1 MNLPNKLTMFRIILV
16 PVTMALMLLEHP
28 VWAGIVFALASI
40 TDFFDGYIARKYNLV
55 TSFGKIMDP
64 LADKILVFGAL
75 LCFIQNGTI
84 NVWPVAIIIARELFV
99 TCMRVVAVDKGKVI
113 AASWWGKIKTNVQIF
128 AVLFSIF
135 FEWKL
140 PDVCTVVLWIAA
152 IFTLASW
159 VAYIFENLEVF
170 RD

>member
-16 PVTMALMLLEHP
+16 PVTMALILLEHP
-28 VWAGIVFALASI
+28 VWAGIVFAVASI
-40 TDFFDGYIARKYNLV
+40 TDFFDGYIARKYNLI

-135 FEWKL
+135 FEWRF
-140 PDVCTVVLWIAA
+140 PTACAVVLWIAA
-152 IFTLASW
+152 AFTLASW
-159 VAYIFENLEVF
+159 VAYIFENIDVF
-170 RD
+170 KG

>member
-16 PVTMALMLLEHP
+16 PVMMALMLLDMP
-28 VWAGIVFALASI
+28 VWAGIVFAAASI

-75 LCFIQNGTI
+75 LCFIQKGTI
-84 NVWPVAIIIARELFV
+84 NVWPVIIILARELFV
-99 TCMRVVAVDKGKVI
+99 TCMRVVAVDKGRVI

-128 AVLFSIF
+128 AVLFAIF
-135 FEWKL
+135 FEKAL
-140 PDVCTVVLWIAA
+140 PSICARVLWIAA
-152 IFTLASW
+152 LFTLASW
-159 VAYIFENLEVF
+159 VAYIVENKDVF
-170 RD
+170 KD

>member
-16 PVTMALMLLEHP
+16 PVTMALMLLNQP
-28 VWAGIVFALASI
+28 IFAGIVFAIASI
-40 TDFFDGYIARKYNLV
+40 TDFFDGFIARKYNLV

-84 NVWPVAIIIARELFV
+84 NVWPVVIILARELFV

-128 AVLFSIF
+128 SVLFSIF
-135 FEWKL
+135 FEKTL
-140 PDVCTVVLWIAA
+140 PTVCAVVLWIAA

-159 VAYIFENLEVF
+159 IAYIFENIDVF
-170 RD
+170 KD

>member
-16 PVTMALMLLEHP
+16 PVTMALMLLDRP
-28 VWAGIVFALASI
+28 VFAGIVFALASI
-40 TDFFDGYIARKYNLV
+40 TDFFDGFIARKYNLI

-84 NVWPVAIIIARELFV
+84 NVWPVVIILAREMFV

-128 AVLFSIF
+128 SVLFSIF
-135 FEWKL
+135 FENAL
-140 PDVCTVVLWIAA
+140 PTVCAGVLWFAA

-159 VAYIFENLEVF
+159 VAYIVENLDVF

>member
-16 PVTMALMLLEHP
+16 PVTMALMLSNKP
-28 VWAGIVFALASI
+28 VIAGIVFAVASI
-40 TDFFDGYIARKYNLV
+40 TDFFDGFIARKYNLV

-84 NVWPVAIIIARELFV
+84 NVWPVVIIIARELFV

-128 AVLFSIF
+128 GVLFSIF
-135 FEWKL
+135 FEKRL
-140 PDVCTVVLWIAA
+140 PAVCSAVLWIAA
-152 IFTLASW
+152 LFTLASW
-159 VAYIFENLEVF
+159 IAYIFENIDVF

>member
-1 MNLPNKLTMFRIILV
+1 MNLPNKLTMVRIVLV
-16 PVTMALMLLEHP
+16 PVTMALMLSGHGAA
-28 VWAGIVFALASI
+28 AGVVFALASI

-75 LCFIQNGTI
+75 LCFVQNGTV
-84 NVWPVAIIIARELFV
+84 NVWPAAIIIARELFV

-135 FEWKL
+135 VEGYRPSWAAAA
-140 PDVCTVVLWIAA
+140 LWIAA
-152 IFTLASW
+152 GFTLLSW
-159 VAYIFENLEVF
+159 AAYIYENIDVF
-170 RD
+170 KD

>member
-16 PVTMALMLLEHP
+16 PVTMALMVLGQP
-28 VWAGIVFALASI
+28 IWAGVVFAVASI

-128 AVLFSIF
+128 AVLFAIF
-135 FEWKL
+135 FEKMF
-140 PDVCTVVLWIAA
+140 PSACTIALWIAA
-152 IFTLASW
+152 VFTLASW
-159 VAYIFENLEVF
+159 IAYIFENLEVF
-170 RD
+170 KD

>member
-16 PVTMALMLLEHP
+16 PVMMALMLFDQP
-28 VWAGIVFALASI
+28 IWAGVVFAAASI

-75 LCFIQNGTI
+75 LCFIQMGTI
-84 NVWPVAIIIARELFV
+84 NVWPVIIILARELFV

-113 AASWWGKIKTNVQIF
+113 AASWWGKVKTNVQIF
-128 AVLFSIF
+128 AVLFAIF
-135 FEWKL
+135 FENAL
-140 PDVCTVVLWIAA
+140 PAACTAVLWVAA
-152 IFTLASW
+152 LFTLASW
-159 VAYIFENLEVF
+159 VAYIVENIEVF
-170 RD
+170 KD

>member
-1 MNLPNKLTMFRIILV
+1 MNLPNKLTMFRIVLV
-16 PVTMALMLLEHP
+16 PVMMALMLMEHP
-28 VWAGIVFALASI
+28 IAAGIVFAAASI

-75 LCFIQNGTI
+75 LCFIQNGTVD
-84 NVWPVAIIIARELFV
+84 VWPVMIIIARELFV

-128 AVLFSIF
+128 AVLFAIF
-135 FEWKL
+135 FGNML
-140 PDVCTVVLWIAA
+140 PVASEAVLWAA
-152 IFTLASW
+152 AMFTLVSW
-159 VAYIFENLEVF
+159 AAYIVENIGVF